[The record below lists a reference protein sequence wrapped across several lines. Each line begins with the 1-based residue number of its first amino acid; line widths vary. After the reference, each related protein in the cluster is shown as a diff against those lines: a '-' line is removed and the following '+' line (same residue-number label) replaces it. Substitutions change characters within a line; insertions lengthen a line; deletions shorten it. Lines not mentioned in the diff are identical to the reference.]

1 MRSRASGVVGLPVVL
16 NIVTK
21 MKLNSQILT
30 TLLIVLGLTTL
41 VASPVFA
48 DSRSATVRVSCTILP
63 MLEISTPKTTDQA
76 LTSWASTAKTTDKDG
91 LELKTS
97 DRFVSVGTNLG
108 NAYDVAEAFFN
119 RPEGRMK
126 LYSVTA
132 L

>member
-1 MRSRASGVVGLPVVL
+1 MVS

-21 MKLNSQILT
+21 MKLNSQILI
-30 TLLIVLGLTTL
+30 TLLIISGLTMF
-41 VASPVFA
+41 VDSPVFA

-63 MLEISTPKTTDQA
+63 MLEISVPKTADQSS
-76 LTSWASTAKTTDKDG
+76 LTPWTSTAKTTDNAG

-97 DRFVSVGTNLG
+97 GGFVSVGTNLG
-108 NAYDVAEAFFN
+108 NAYDVTEAFLN
-119 RPEGRMK
+119 RPEGGIK

>member
-1 MRSRASGVVGLPVVL
+1 MVL

-21 MKLNSQILT
+21 MKLNSQILI
-30 TLLIVLGLTTL
+30 TLLIVLGLTTF
-41 VASPVFA
+41 VTPPVFA

-63 MLEISTPKTTDQA
+63 MLEISVPKPADHALASWDSAANTTDRA
-76 LTSWASTAKTTDKDG
+76 G

-97 DRFVSVGTNLG
+97 GGFVSVGTNLG
-108 NAYDVAEAFFN
+108 KAYDVAEAFFN